1 MTLSLYRKKR
11 NFEQTPEP
19 NGEKESSS
27 NKLIFVVQR
36 HDATNLHYDFRLE
49 MDGVLKSWSVPK
61 GPSMV
66 FGERRLAVQVEDH
79 PLAYAKFF
87 GEIPEGNYG
96 AGIVDIWDRGTY
108 KPLEPNDKLTDEK
121 LLLRQYRKGDL
132 KFELSGIQL
141 KGAFAL
147 VLMNDGTD
155 KNWLLIKKEDK
166 HALESYDISSI
177 DPVKKSLKIKTVA
190 TSSPAPEDVKKAP
203 KKKSKKDSSEGSSQ
217 KVEIESAWNKL
228 KKPMLATAATVLKDD
243 PDWMY
248 EPKYDGYRA
257 ITKIKSIGESKI
269 EMVSRNGNS
278 FNAKYLQLISEL
290 GHFDDELI
298 LDGEIVIEGGDGTSN
313 FQLLQNY
320 LTTGKGKPRYY
331 VFDLLYLNGHVITQL
346 PFLLRRELLEGVFA
360 KVKLLNVKTSCI
372 IQEEG
377 KELMKQL
384 TKMGFEGVIE
394 KEMNSKYFPG
404 IRTDLWLKIK
414 NHKSTEAVICGFTMP
429 PKGRKFF
436 GALILGIHDKRK
448 LVYIGTCGTGFSEA
462 TLEQLFTQFQKLKT
476 TKCPFS
482 AVPKITTENGEPTW
496 IKSKLVCNVQFL
508 NWTAQRHLRD
518 PVFMGLR
525 NDKEESEVIKGND
538 TKPDEDN

>member
-27 NKLIFVVQR
+27 GKLIFAVQR
-36 HDATNLHYDFRLE
+36 HEASKSHYDFRLE
-49 MDGVLKSWSVPK
+49 MDGVLKSWTVPK

-66 FGERRLAVQVEDH
+66 SGERRLAVHVEDH

-96 AGIVDIWDRGTY
+96 AGVVDIWDNGTY
-108 KPLEPNDKLTDEK
+108 QPTEPDDKLTDEK
-121 LLLRQYRKGDL
+121 LLLRQYGEGDL
-132 KFELSGIQL
+132 MFDLDGLQL

-147 VLMNDGTD
+147 VLVNDWAD

-166 HALESYDISSI
+166 HALKRYSIESI
-177 DPVKKSLKIKTVA
+177 DPVKKSPKTKP
-190 TSSPAPEDVKKAP
+190 SSSTPVSA
-203 KKKSKKDSSEGSSQ
+203 SKKVPKRKPKENEDDGSSQ
-217 KVEIESAWNKL
+217 KVGIETVWNKL
-228 KKPMLATAATVLKDD
+228 KKPMLATSANTLKDD

-257 ITKIKSIGESKI
+257 ITKIKGIGEKKV

-278 FNAKYLQLISEL
+278 FNAKYLPLISEL

-298 LDGEIVIEGGDGTSN
+298 MDGEIVIEGGDGASN

-320 LTTGKGKPRYY
+320 LTNGKGKPLYY

-394 KEMNSKYFPG
+394 KEINSKYLPG

-414 NHKSTEAVICGFTMP
+414 NQKSTEAVICGFTMP

-448 LVYIGTCGTGFSEA
+448 LIYIGICGTGFTDE
-462 TLEQLFTQFQKLKT
+462 TLEQLHSQFEKLKT
-476 TKCPFS
+476 AKCPFKI
-482 AVPKITTENGEPTW
+482 VPKMTSENGDPTW
-496 IKSKLVCNVQFL
+496 MKPKLVCNVEFTS
-508 NWTAQRHLRD
+508 WTEQKHLRGA
-518 PVFMGLR
+518 VFMGLR
-525 NDKEESEVIKGND
+525 NDKEESEIIKGND
-538 TKPDEDN
+538 TKPDKDN